1 MYGVAPLTP
10 AYGRDYKSL
19 KAAQADFDADKDFN
33 TAMKQ
38 YVNRPQIKELGLK
51 QIQVHFDKLR
61 KTGMLK
67 VK

>member
-1 MYGVAPLTP
+1 MFGVAPLTP

-19 KAAQADFDADKDFN
+19 KTAQADFDADKDFN
-33 TAMKQ
+33 TAMGQ
-38 YVNRPQIKELGLK
+38 YVNKPQLRNMGLK
-51 QIQVHFDKLR
+51 QIQVHFSKLR